1 MCFLVDLFFLIE
13 LFFLI
18 DFLHEAAPS
27 YTEIVGN
34 KCKKQVIAN
43 TMQKDFL
50 SICSRS
56 IM

>member
-18 DFLHEAAPS
+18 DFLHEAAPR